1 MQLPVKGL
9 NTEPQFL
16 IDTAAINAKYAKT
29 AGDPRRWW
37 TGTFQTPFDC
47 VYRSDA
53 FEKLARE
60 RCGRFINAM
69 HKKGWDLVSRLSVY
83 GPQRAH
89 DIDSNIVLLD
99 KREYRVRGV
108 FQLASTPKP
117 VRLEIPPDLVRRE
130 PEQTISLSDAT
141 AAFRQL

>member
-1 MQLPVKGL
+1 MQIPVKGL

-16 IDTAAINAKYAKT
+16 LDTAAINAKYAKT
-29 AGDPRRWW
+29 ADDPRRWW

-47 VYRSDA
+47 AYRSEA
-53 FEKLARE
+53 FEKIARE
-60 RCGRFINAM
+60 RCSRFIDAM
-69 HKKGWDLVSRLSVY
+69 RKKGWDLVSRLSVY

-108 FQLASTPKP
+108 FQLASTPKS
-117 VRLEIPPDLVRRE
+117 VRFEIPPALVKRD
-130 PEQTISLSDAT
+130 PEQTISLSEASK
-141 AAFRQL
+141 AFKQL